1 MDGTAQIYNQRQKE
15 VNNNQTL
22 LIKKHLNQTL
32 QGRAGGEGDYII
44 IFR

>member
-1 MDGTAQIYNQRQKE
+1 MDGTGQIYNQRQKE

-32 QGRAGGEGDYII
+32 QGREGDYII